1 MQFER
6 VVDGIRFVNA
16 GSVGMP
22 YEGKQGA
29 FWALLEG
36 DDVDFRHT
44 PYAVDA
50 AVAAIRA
57 SGYPGADQIAGLL
70 LEPEDPD
77 EVSAYFESIAA

>member
-1 MQFER
+1 
-6 VVDGIRFVNA
+6 
-16 GSVGMP
+16 MP

-29 FWALLEG
+29 FWALLDG
-36 DDVDFRHT
+36 DDVELRHT

-57 SGYPGADQIAGLL
+57 SAYPGADQLAGWL

-77 EVSAYFESIAA
+77 EVSAYFEGIAT